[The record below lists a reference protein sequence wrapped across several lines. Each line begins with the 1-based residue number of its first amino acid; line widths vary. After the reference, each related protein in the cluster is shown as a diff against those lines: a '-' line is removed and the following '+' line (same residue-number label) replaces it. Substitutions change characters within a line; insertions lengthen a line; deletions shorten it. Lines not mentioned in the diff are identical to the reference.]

1 MAVYAHASLSERNVL
16 SHWYCQKNP
25 SSQFSCFGRLL
36 TGGSTVH
43 AFLRARIRNLTLSGS
58 ALSGKNGERKFAIL
72 AESRRRWEKDPF
84 SPCDL
89 RKPVVVLTW
98 KIRGTLLFLSTL
110 ELLNIQTRQNWELG
124 APVIYF
130 FSEPH
135 RPWKKLNLSCFKSG
149 QKIRSDLFFFAP
161 ELLTLNIASTHLIGG
176 AIRL

>member
-1 MAVYAHASLSERNVL
+1 MCSRIGIAKKIRVRNFPASAAFWQVAALYTLFCEPEFATLPWPVALSLGGMVNE
-16 SHWYCQKNP
+16 
-25 SSQFSCFGRLL
+25 SSQFWLKAEDDGRK
-36 TGGSTVH
+36 
-43 AFLRARIRNLTLSGS
+43 I
-58 ALSGKNGERKFAIL
+58 
-72 AESRRRWEKDPF
+72 PF